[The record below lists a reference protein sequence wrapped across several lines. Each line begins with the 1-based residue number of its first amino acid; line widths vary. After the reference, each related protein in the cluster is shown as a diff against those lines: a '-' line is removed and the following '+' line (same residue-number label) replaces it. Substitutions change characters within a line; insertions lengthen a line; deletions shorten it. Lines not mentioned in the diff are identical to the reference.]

1 MNRILMILVSLFVLG
16 GCASNRAHRVE
27 QQLQRFEA
35 AAGLPVQS
43 FRYFGFNSWTSL
55 GSEHLAVW
63 TRPSEAWLIE
73 VYGFCPDLD
82 FAQRIG
88 VTSSLNR
95 VYARFDTVITEQGRC
110 RIKSIRPVDVKA
122 LRELQREARRQEIE
136 MRDSGTPH
144 REDGAEA
151 D

>member
-1 MNRILMILVSLFVLG
+1 MVRLVILAILLLSAA
-16 GCASNRAHRVE
+16 GCANNRALRVE

-35 AAGLPVQS
+35 AAGLPVKS

-55 GSEHLAVW
+55 GREHLAVW
-63 TRPSEAWLIE
+63 TRPNEAWLIN
-73 VYGFCPDLD
+73 VHGFCPDLD

-88 VTSSLNR
+88 ITSSMNR

-110 RIKSIRPVDVKA
+110 RIKTIRPVDVKA
-122 LRELQREARRQEIE
+122 LRELQREARRQEVE

-144 REDGAEA
+144 RQDGDMLE
-151 D
+151 